1 MRMMPSPSQHG
12 PGQGGQWFRCGLT
25 ILLAV
30 MALSAPS
37 SSDAFE
43 LRGFGDVTFT
53 KSDAPGSD
61 VPGSTDHH
69 GSFTLGQ
76 VDLYIT
82 QPITDHIDLLAELA
96 IESDTASSET
106 TIDVERLQ
114 ISYRA
119 KNWLVVRAG
128 RFHNILGYWNITF
141 HHGREIQTTIERP
154 RMLAFEDDGGFLP
167 VHLIGLWVGGYVPV
181 GPLLF
186 DYGFMVGNG
195 PKITGVTSPVV
206 LNNGSLDPNNISDN
220 SGNKAVS
227 FELTL
232 HPMALHNTGLGI
244 CGNFSRIEGFDTG
257 GQQVANVNQQ
267 ILCSEAHYVTE
278 SVELLA
284 EFYTL
289 FDQDEQTGLGHFTN
303 YTWYTQAAYTF
314 AGRYMPYVRYEHTS
328 VDEGDPYMS
337 MLDIVDTFRTILGFR
352 YNLSSASS
360 LKAEARFVS
369 NPAPSGAAGNNLAGN
384 GHEFAVQWAFWF

>member
-1 MRMMPSPSQHG
+1 MRKMPPPSQRE
-12 PGQGGQWFRCGLT
+12 PGQRGWWCRCGLI

-30 MALSAPS
+30 IALLAPS
-37 SSDAFE
+37 SSEAFE
-43 LRGFGDVTFT
+43 LRGFGDLTFT
-53 KSDAPGSD
+53 KSD
-61 VPGSTDHH
+61 VPGSQDHH

-82 QPITDHIDLLAELA
+82 QPITDRIDLLAELS

-114 ISYRA
+114 ISYQA

-141 HHGREIQTTIERP
+141 HHGREIQTTIDRP
-154 RMLAFEDDGGFLP
+154 RMLAFEDKGGFLP
-167 VHLIGLWVGGYVPV
+167 VHLVGLWAGGYVPA

-186 DYGFMVGNG
+186 DYGIMVGNG
-195 PKITGVTSPVV
+195 PKITGVSISPPPY
-206 LNNGSLDPNNISDN
+206 NGSLDPNNISDN

-227 FELTL
+227 FKLTL
-232 HPMALHNTGLGI
+232 HPMAMHNTGLSI
-244 CGNFSRIEGFDTG
+244 CGNFSRVEGFDTDG
-257 GQQVANVNQQ
+257 KQIANVNQQ

-278 SVELLA
+278 TIELLT
-284 EFYTL
+284 EFYTI
-289 FDQDEQTGLGHFTN
+289 FDQDEQTDLGHFTN
-303 YTWYTQAAYTF
+303 YTWYAQAAYTF
-314 AGRYMPYVRYEHTS
+314 AGRYMPYLRYEHTS

-337 MLDIVDTFRTILGFR
+337 MLNVVDTFRTILGFR

-360 LKAEARFVS
+360 LKAEVRFVS
-369 NPAPSGAAGNNLAGN
+369 NPAPSGAAGDYLAGN